1 MSAAQRKSLFKLEVT
16 SEAMRAAAFI
26 SFWRERKANFKNT
39 KENRKTR
46 TEKKKISK
54 QG

>member
-1 MSAAQRKSLFKLEVT
+1 VT

-39 KENRKTR
+39 KENRETRTDNPDNKR

-54 QG
+54 QR